1 MFVKICK
8 FISIK
13 NYLPIFISL
22 LICYFAI
29 GTFGIFHTPIAGDEL
44 AHLSGAHGISQGQT
58 INVEHPPFLKMLNGV
73 MIAVFFGDYHSED
86 QGQWSRSIDFLIN
99 SKYDPYTIICA
110 SRFVYLVFN
119 SLLLLWLIVYTS
131 FFRLINARFSLLL
144 GFIYTFSP
152 SIWGHN
158 FLLVFDVAGAITA
171 LMTILSFSL
180 LSLNFSKLNRDQFR
194 SHTILFTLS
203 LTLALNVKFSNFV
216 LVPILLLFGSIY
228 AVFWLKQKGYEKFKN
243 ILNLFTTSFVSVV
256 GLTWLFYTI
265 SYFNTPSPH
274 PHISKFIGNVWV
286 PFFRYGQGITMT
298 MDRSQSR
305 FENFVDD
312 RFVALTYPQFASRVF
327 WFKENPI
334 IILFVLI
341 CTGFSL
347 YKLFRW
353 IKKQKLH
360 NFNSTNTSQL
370 SFSLTKEVLEN
381 FSKNLIIPAFLLSFP
396 LAYLWSSKDTTF
408 TIGYRHFYP
417 LLIFIYTGLA
427 WVLSKILI
435 SRLLL
440 VRLFSLSLV
449 LGYIYFAIL
458 GIPQGLSYTNPLW
471 TKEKW
476 RLATDSTITWGEQ
489 EGYVFDYLLT
499 NKLLKTTDPK
509 TEIKDWNVVFDSNS
523 GPNIHVHLIKVLGKQ
538 DTTNT
543 GRIFKNLTES
553 KISDI
558 KAEYIVVDGIA
569 FQRLVSTKSSNDI
582 SRQNLDWLNSRKPI
596 FTNDNVIFVYRI

>member
-1 MFVKICK
+1 MFKKPYK

-29 GTFGIFHTPIAGDEL
+29 GTFNIFHTPIAGDEL
-44 AHLSGAHGISQGQT
+44 AHLSAAHGISQGQT
-58 INVEHPPFLKMLNGV
+58 INVEHPPFLKMLNGA
-73 MIAVFFGDYHSED
+73 MIVLFFSDYNSTD
-86 QGQWSRSIDFLIN
+86 QGQWSRSIQFLIH
-99 SKYDPYTIICA
+99 SKHDPYTVINA

-119 SLLLLWLIVYTS
+119 SLLLVWLTIYTS

-144 GFIYTFSP
+144 GLIYTFSP
-152 SIWGHN
+152 SMWGHN

-171 LMTILSFSL
+171 LITILSFSIL
-180 LSLNFSKLNRDQFR
+180 FVNFSKFNSTKFR
-194 SHTILFTLS
+194 LHTILCTSS
-203 LTLALNVKFSNFV
+203 LVLALNIKFSNFILV
-216 LVPILLLFGSIY
+216 LILLLFGSVY
-228 AVFWLKQKGYEKFKN
+228 TVFWLKQKKYEKFKN
-243 ILNLFTTSFVSVV
+243 ILNLFTTSFVGVV
-256 GLTWLFYTI
+256 SLTWFFYTV

-274 PHISKFIGNVWV
+274 PHISKFIGNAWV
-286 PFFRYGQGITMT
+286 PFFRYGQGLTMT
-298 MDRSQSR
+298 IDRSQSR
-305 FENFVDD
+305 FENFIDD
-312 RFVALTYPQFASRVF
+312 RFVALTYPQFVSRVF

-334 IILFVLI
+334 IILFILI
-341 CTGFSL
+341 CIVFSL
-347 YKLFRW
+347 YKLFRLV
-353 IKKQKLH
+353 KKKKLH
-360 NFNSTNTSQL
+360 NFNSTKTSQL
-370 SFSLTKEVLEN
+370 SVSLAREVLEYC
-381 FSKNLIIPAFLLSFP
+381 SKNLIIPAFLFSFP

-417 LLIFIYTGLA
+417 LLIFIYAGLA

-435 SRLLL
+435 SRLLI
-440 VRLFSLSLV
+440 VRLFSSFLV
-449 LGYIYFAIL
+449 LGYVYFAIL

-499 NKLLKTTDPK
+499 NKLLKTTNPK
-509 TEIKDWNVVFDSNS
+509 NEIKNWNVVFDSNS
-523 GPNIHVHLIKVLGKQ
+523 GPNIHIHLIKALGKQ
-538 DTTNT
+538 STTNT
-543 GRIFKNLTES
+543 DRIFKNLTES

-596 FTNDNVIFVYRI
+596 FTSDSVIFVYRI